1 MSAKAEITKRAYP
14 FIGIA
19 VAFLVVLTVSSLEAM
34 SLVKADFTAGITM
47 ASSLIGIVFFMKLL
61 EEL

>member
-1 MSAKAEITKRAYP
+1 MAKKEITKRAYP

-19 VAFLVVLTVSSLEAM
+19 VAFMVVLIISAADAM
-34 SLVKADFTAGITM
+34 SLVASDFTNGITM
-47 ASSLIGIVFFMKLL
+47 ASSLVGVVFFMKML

>member
-1 MSAKAEITKRAYP
+1 MAKTEITKRAYP

-19 VAFLVVLTVSSLEAM
+19 VAFMVVLIISAADAM
-34 SLVKADFTAGITM
+34 SLVKSDFTSGITM
-47 ASSLIGIVFFMKLL
+47 ASSLIGVVFFMKML